1 MNESLFRGWA
11 VAAAVAALTMAGVD
25 VVWLGFVAKGLFQK
39 EIGHLLAKDINFV
52 AAGLF
57 YVFYVTTILVR
68 ASLRKLVFLSTSALD
83 CDGTDGVYT
92 VYTYLKFEINDG
104 RVTKLPNIAPMTKAS
119 FQIYAV
125 RPSRSAKDAA
135 LRGAGLGFVA
145 YTTYELTNWAVLE
158 DWGAILVPIDIAWGV
173 ALTTTTAVAS
183 YVAGSRLSSSP
194 GT

>member
-1 MNESLFRGWA
+1 METALRNRKHSGGSASMNILGTMTDYDVDGSHAAASRGPAVRGVRGWA

-57 YVFYVTTILVR
+57 YVFYVTTIL
-68 ASLRKLVFLSTSALD
+68 L
-83 CDGTDGVYT
+83 
-92 VYTYLKFEINDG
+92 
-104 RVTKLPNIAPMTKAS
+104 
-119 FQIYAV
+119 YAV

-173 ALTTTTAVAS
+173 ALTTTTAAAS
-183 YVAGSRLSSSP
+183 YVAGSRLSSP
-194 GT
+194 G